1 MRKDSFCLS
10 VVPPHLT
17 HDGKVVH
24 HLSLLFSFFPL
35 LITWFIDKLRTR
47 TQKIHLYIY
56 IQKRGEK
63 RRGGD
68 AYWLYCTSSAWDTS
82 SDDIV
87 PDVLVISELMVWE
100 QTRPRQFQSP
110 WINVPWTSIGKR
122 GEEEEEEEKNTSEIR
137 RQKSKR
143 KIPFFPPTHISVQHD
158 K

>member
-24 HLSLLFSFFPL
+24 HLSLLFSFFSPVDHM
-35 LITWFIDKLRTR
+35 IYRQVENTHTKNT
-47 TQKIHLYIY
+47 YIY
-56 IQKRGEK
+56 RRGEK

-68 AYWLYCTSSAWDTS
+68 AYWVYCTSSAWDTS

-122 GEEEEEEEKNTSEIR
+122 GEEIEEKKHKR
-137 RQKSKR
+137 DQAPKKQKKN
-143 KIPFFPPTHISVQHD
+143 PFFPTHPHFRTAW
-158 K
+158 